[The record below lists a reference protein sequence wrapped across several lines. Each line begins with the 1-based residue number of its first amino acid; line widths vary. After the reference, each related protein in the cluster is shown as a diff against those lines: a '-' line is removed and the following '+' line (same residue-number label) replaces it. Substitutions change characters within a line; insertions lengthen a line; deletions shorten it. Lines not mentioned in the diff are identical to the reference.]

1 MAGAVVITALAN
13 TAGLAL
19 SYQYDIPTG
28 PFIVFLAVVVT
39 IIAYCIVASIF
50 SAISGIRAKSG

>member
-28 PFIVFLAVVVT
+28 PFIVFLAVVFY
-39 IIAYCIVASIF
+39 ALSF
-50 SAISGIRAKSG
+50 LLRRKRA

>member
-1 MAGAVVITALAN
+1 MIM
-13 TAGLAL
+13 
-19 SYQYDIPTG
+19 I
-28 PFIVFLAVVVT
+28 AVVVT